1 MILVLASL
9 PVHSLT
15 MVVYVLV
22 VVWGFVLYVC
32 ESSIFVGGS
41 VMVMVL

>member
-1 MILVLASL
+1 MILLLASL

-22 VVWGFVLYVC
+22 VVGGCVLLVC
-32 ESSIFVGGS
+32 ESLKFVGGTM
-41 VMVMVL
+41 MVMVP